1 MHHISDNIAIIHAL
15 LDRHHN
21 DMWTYRKPVYSIGGE
36 YGNEPGKRMTAFL
49 YSLPSLADFLTVTR
63 GQTHRG
69 STQR

>member
-1 MHHISDNIAIIHAL
+1 
-15 LDRHHN
+15 
-21 DMWTYRKPVYSIGGE
+21 MWTYRKPVYSIGGE